1 MKRLSRLPA
10 LVASLLSAQIV
21 AAAAASANSVRTFG
35 ISGLFRDGAVMSGTV
50 TVDEDT
56 GRVIGCHVT
65 VAGHRVLRF
74 DRVEVQTVV
83 GKAAVIQM
91 APENRNWPKLIIGEA
106 TFPGS
111 VRGYQGGPLGP
122 RTDILQRNHLN
133 VRILSGHLLPMP
145 QSPS

>member
-1 MKRLSRLPA
+1 MKRVLLLLA
-10 LVASLLSAQIV
+10 VAASLLLARAV
-21 AAAAASANSVRTFG
+21 ATAAATIRTFA

-50 TVDEDT
+50 TIDET
-56 GRVIGCHVT
+56 AGRVVGCHIT
-65 VAGHRVLRF
+65 VAGQRTLQF

-91 APENRNWPKLIIGEA
+91 SPAHHRWPKLIIGEQ

-122 RTDILQRNHLN
+122 RTDILRRDHSV
-133 VRILSGHLLPMP
+133 VRILSGHLLLMP
-145 QSPS
+145 QSSS